1 MTVDMSDGLIDYR
14 HLLPIVGLMATYAY
28 LSIRDGA
35 DLVRRIIQM

>member
-28 LSIRDGA
+28 LSIRDIEREL
-35 DLVRRIIQM
+35 DISEH